1 MWTAKNRGRYD
12 RGELRYPSDLTDSE
26 RELVEPVHSAGQAP
40 RWQADR
46 GDA

>member
-12 RGELRYPSDLTDSE
+12 RGKLRYPNDLTDSE
-26 RELVEPVHSAGQAP
+26 WELGEPLIPPLQAR